1 VIKIASLGVIVAGI
15 GGLGLLTAYSEGFAW
30 RLPPII
36 NVASAVKLDVEQE
49 WRVHKC
55 FLETEDTQF
64 APECAAHGHRPLLF
78 LWGDSFA
85 AALYPGLKNLQRHME
100 FSIAQ
105 YNAAGCPP
113 VLSVAVEARPN
124 CVQDTELT
132 FSALR
137 QAQPDLVLLDALWAW
152 WDSED
157 FMRRLSQQ
165 VAMLNGLK
173 VPRIIIVGPIPAW
186 VGGLPRALVDYH
198 KMHHELIPARSSF
211 RVIPEWFDFQKRFRR
226 QVQKFAEYISL
237 WDLLCDE
244 MECLT
249 RVGERADDL
258 IAFDEAHLTLRGSRY
273 VAEAIAPCLFSDSK
287 VKRTMP
293 TDRANICQ

>member
-1 VIKIASLGVIVAGI
+1 MQPAVRLC
-15 GGLGLLTAYSEGFAW
+15 Y
-30 RLPPII
+30 RLPW
-36 NVASAVKLDVEQE
+36 KRGQ
-49 WRVHKC
+49 
-55 FLETEDTQF
+55 
-64 APECAAHGHRPLLF
+64 
-78 LWGDSFA
+78 
-85 AALYPGLKNLQRHME
+85 
-100 FSIAQ
+100 IAFKT
-105 YNAAGCPP
+105 
-113 VLSVAVEARPN
+113 LS
-124 CVQDTELT
+124 LH

-165 VAMLNGLK
+165 DAMLNGLK

-258 IAFDEAHLTLRGSRY
+258 VAFDE
-273 VAEAIAPCLFSDSK
+273 APCLFSDSK

-293 TDRANICQ
+293 TDRSNICQ